1 MAEQFWTA
9 PLWCVAASIL
19 TALWFVPR
27 RNTHWVSA
35 LPTILAVAW
44 STILALSA
52 WSHYAQGHHVQAK
65 WLIVGDWS
73 ISVGARLDGLS
84 ALMMV
89 IVSTVS
95 LAVQVYS
102 MGYMAGDSGF
112 ARYFAVMALF
122 TAAMLGLVIA
132 DNLLLLY
139 MSWELVGL
147 CSYLLIGFWYRKPE
161 AANAAKK
168 AFVVTRFGDVGFL
181 LGLILLSY
189 AAGTF
194 QIDQIEAQV
203 ANGNLP
209 PLFGSLTTF
218 ATAVALLFFCGAV
231 GKSAQFPL
239 HIWLPDAM
247 EGPTPVSALIHAATM
262 VAAGVFLVARMFFLF
277 EAAPVAMQVVT
288 VIGGFT
294 AFMAATIALAQFD
307 IKRVLAYSTISQL
320 GYMMM
325 ALGLGDRVAAMFH
338 LGTHAYF
345 KSLLFLTAG
354 SVIHATHTQD
364 MREMGGLWGK
374 MRLTAI
380 TALVGALALAGIF
393 PLSGFWSKDEILLA
407 AWTGKHPLALTAGI
421 LTALLTAFYMTRL
434 WVMTFLGEPRTEHA
448 RHAHESPPVMSVP
461 LLLLAVAAAVGG
473 LGASA
478 VRAALENPASGHA
491 SFSLPLAAS
500 ATLIALVGIFAG
512 YRLYRAAQGQ
522 EPLQERLPTPVYALL
537 ERKWFVDDFFT
548 FIVARAVLLTA
559 RMIAWFDRYVVDGIV
574 NAVAW
579 FTGATGARLRWL
591 TNGQAQFYVLVLV
604 LSILATVAAVLSRF
618 Q

>member
-9 PLWCVAASIL
+9 PFWCVVASAV
-19 TALWFVPR
+19 TALVFVPR
-27 RNTHWVSA
+27 RSVHWVSA

-44 STILALSA
+44 SVVLAVFA
-52 WSHYAQGHHVQAK
+52 WFHHSSGLQVEAK
-65 WLIVGDWS
+65 WLVVGDWS
-73 ISVGARLDGLS
+73 ITFGARLDGLS
-84 ALMMV
+84 ALMML

-102 MGYMAGDSGF
+102 VGYMAGDAGF
-112 ARYFAVMALF
+112 ARYFSVMALF
-122 TAAMLGLVIA
+122 TAAMLGLVLA

-181 LGLILLSY
+181 LGIILLSY

-194 QIDQIEAQV
+194 QIHQIEAKV
-203 ANGNLP
+203 GNDTLS

-218 ATAVALLFFCGAV
+218 TTVVALLLFCGAV

-277 EAAPVAMQVVT
+277 EVAPTAMQVVAL
-288 VIGGFT
+288 IGGFT
-294 AFMAATIALAQFD
+294 AFMAATVAVVQFD

-364 MREMGGLWGK
+364 LREMGGLYAR
-374 MRLTAI
+374 MRVTAI
-380 TALVGALALAGIF
+380 TALIGALALAGIP
-393 PLSGFWSKDEILLA
+393 PLSGFWSKDEILLT
-407 AWTGKHPLALTAGI
+407 AWRSGNEVALTFGL
-421 LTALLTAFYMTRL
+421 LTAILTAFYMTRL
-434 WVMTFLGEPRTEHA
+434 WVMTFLGQA
-448 RHAHESPPVMSVP
+448 RGAGAAHAHESPPVMAVP
-461 LLLLAVAAAVGG
+461 LVLLAVAAAVGG
-473 LGASA
+473 MGASA
-478 VRAALENPASGHA
+478 VRVALEDTGQHA
-491 SFSLPLAAS
+491 SLSLPLAAG
-500 ATLIALVGIFAG
+500 ATVIALVGIAG
-512 YRLYRAAQGQ
+512 GWRTYSRAAAQD
-522 EPLQERLPTPVYALL
+522 PLRSALPSPVYNLL

-548 FIVARAVLLTA
+548 FIVARLVLWTA
-559 RMIAWFDRYVVDGIV
+559 QVTAWVDRHIVDGIV
-574 NAVAW
+574 NGVAW

>member
-9 PLWCVAASIL
+9 PLWCVVASVIAAL
-19 TALWFVPR
+19 VFVPR
-27 RNTHWVSA
+27 RSVHWVSA

-44 STILALSA
+44 SVVLTFFA
-52 WSHYAQGHHVQAK
+52 WVHYPSGLHVEAK
-65 WLIVGDWS
+65 WLVVGDWS
-73 ISVGARLDGLS
+73 ITVGARLDGLS

-102 MGYMAGDSGF
+102 VGYMAGDAGF
-112 ARYFAVMALF
+112 ARYFSVMALF

-168 AFVVTRFGDVGFL
+168 AFVVTRFGDVGLL
-181 LGLILLSY
+181 LGIILLSY

-194 QIDQIEAQV
+194 QIDQIETQV
-203 ANGNLP
+203 ANGTLS
-209 PLFGSLTTF
+209 PLFGSLATF
-218 ATAVALLFFCGAV
+218 ATVVALLLFCGAV

-277 EAAPVAMQVVT
+277 EVAPTAMQVVAF
-288 VIGGFT
+288 IGGFT
-294 AFMAATIALAQFD
+294 AFMAATIAVVQFD

-364 MREMGGLWGK
+364 LREMGGLYGK
-374 MRLTAI
+374 MRVTAI
-380 TALVGALALAGIF
+380 TALIGALALAGIP
-393 PLSGFWSKDEILLA
+393 PLSGFWSKDEILLT
-407 AWTGKHPLALTAGI
+407 AWRSGNEVALTFGL
-421 LTALLTAFYMTRL
+421 LTAILTAFYMTRL
-434 WVMTFLGEPRTEHA
+434 WVMTFVGQA
-448 RHAHESPPVMSVP
+448 RSAAASHAHESPLVMAVP
-461 LLLLAVAAAVGG
+461 LILLAVAAAVGG
-473 LGASA
+473 MGASA
-478 VRAALENPASGHA
+478 VRVALEGHGGHA
-491 SFSLPLAAS
+491 SLSLPLAAG
-500 ATLIALVGIFAG
+500 ATVIALVGIAAG
-512 YRLYRAAQGQ
+512 WRTYSRTAVQ
-522 EPLQERLPTPVYALL
+522 EPLRSQLPAPVYHLL

-548 FIVARAVLLTA
+548 FIVARLVLWTA
-559 RMIAWFDRYVVDGIV
+559 QVTAWVDRYIVDGIV

-604 LSILATVAAVLSRF
+604 LSILATVAATLSRF

>member
-1 MAEQFWTA
+1 MGELFWTA
-9 PLWCVAASIL
+9 PFWCVAASLI
-19 TALWFVPR
+19 TALLFVPR
-27 RNTHWVSA
+27 RSTHWVSA
-35 LPTILAVAW
+35 LPTLLAVGWSAVLALMAW
-44 STILALSA
+44 SQHTASL
-52 WSHYAQGHHVQAK
+52 HVQAQ
-65 WLIVGDWS
+65 WLVVGDWS

-102 MGYMAGDSGF
+102 VGYMAGDSGY
-112 ARYFAVMALF
+112 ARYFAIMALF

-194 QIDQIEAQV
+194 QIDQIEAKV
-203 ANGNLP
+203 ATGTLDLP
-209 PLFGSLTTF
+209 VGSLPAFVT
-218 ATAVALLFFCGAV
+218 VVSLLIFCGAV

-277 EAAPVAMQVVT
+277 AIAPTAMQVVT
-288 VIGGFT
+288 VVGGFT
-294 AFMAATIALAQFD
+294 AFMAATIALVQYD

-364 MREMGGLWGK
+364 VREMGGLFGK
-374 MRLTAI
+374 MRVTAF

-407 AWTGKHPLALTAGI
+407 AWRGGNAFALTAGV

-434 WVMTFLGEPRTEHA
+434 WVLTFLGAPRSGHA
-448 RHAHESPPVMSVP
+448 EHAHESPPVMSVP

-473 LGASA
+473 LGATA
-478 VRAALENPASGHA
+478 VRHALEGAGEHA
-491 SFSLPLAAS
+491 SLSLPLAVG
-500 ATLIALVGIFAG
+500 ATVVAVLGIALA
-512 YRLYRAAQGQ
+512 YRLYRLGGD
-522 EPLQERLPTPVYALL
+522 EPLARLVPKPLFALL
-537 ERKWFVDDFFT
+537 ERKWYVDDFFT
-548 FIVARAVLLTA
+548 GVVARLALLFA
-559 RMIAWFDRYVVDGIV
+559 GAIAWVDRTVVDGIV
-574 NAVAW
+574 NATAW

>member
-9 PLWCVAASIL
+9 PLWCVAASIVTTL
-19 TALWFVPR
+19 LFVPR
-27 RNTHWVSA
+27 RSTHWISA
-35 LPTILAVAW
+35 LPTLLAVAW
-44 STILALSA
+44 STVLALFA
-52 WSHYAQGHHVQAK
+52 WSQYTSGLHVQAK
-65 WLIVGDWS
+65 WLVVGDWS
-73 ISVGARLDGLS
+73 ISIGARLDGLS

-102 MGYMAGDSGF
+102 VGYMAGDSGF

-194 QIDQIEAQV
+194 QIDQIESQV
-203 ANGNLP
+203 ATGTLN
-209 PLFGSLTTF
+209 PLFGSLPTF
-218 ATAVALLFFCGAV
+218 ATVVALLLFCGAV

-277 EAAPVAMQVVT
+277 EIAPTAMQVVT
-288 VIGGFT
+288 LVGGFT

-364 MREMGGLWGK
+364 MREMGGLLGR
-374 MRLTAI
+374 MRLTAV

-407 AWTGKHPLALTAGI
+407 AWRGNHLFAFAAGLA
-421 LTALLTAFYMTRL
+421 TALLTAFYMTRL
-434 WVMTFLGEPRTEHA
+434 WVMTFLGEPRSEHA
-448 RHAHESPPVMSVP
+448 EHAHESPPVMSVP
-461 LLLLAVAAAVGG
+461 LLLLAIAAAVGG
-473 LGASA
+473 IGATA
-478 VRAALENPASGHA
+478 VRGALENPASGHA
-491 SFSLPLAAS
+491 SLSLPLAVA
-500 ATLIALVGIFAG
+500 ATLVAVIGIFAG
-512 YRLYRAAQGQ
+512 YQIYRASHGQ
-522 EPLQERLPTPVYALL
+522 EPLQRRLPAPVYTLL
-537 ERKWFVDDFFT
+537 ERKWFIDDFFT
-548 FIVARAVLLTA
+548 FVVARAVLLTA
-559 RMIAWFDRYVVDGIV
+559 RAIAWTDRNVVDGVV

-604 LSILATVAAVLSRF
+604 LSILATVAAVLNHF

>member
-1 MAEQFWTA
+1 
-9 PLWCVAASIL
+9 
-19 TALWFVPR
+19 
-27 RNTHWVSA
+27 
-35 LPTILAVAW
+35 
-44 STILALSA
+44 
-52 WSHYAQGHHVQAK
+52 VQAK
-65 WLIVGDWS
+65 WLVVGDWS

-102 MGYMAGDSGF
+102 VGYMAGDSGF

-203 ANGNLP
+203 ANGTLH

-277 EAAPVAMQVVT
+277 EIAPAAMQVVT
-288 VIGGFT
+288 LIGGFT

-364 MREMGGLWGK
+364 MREMGGLFGK
-374 MRLTAI
+374 MRLTAL

-407 AWTGKHPLALTAGI
+407 AWRGNHSFAFAAGMA
-421 LTALLTAFYMTRL
+421 TALLTAFYMTRL
-434 WVMTFLGEPRTEHA
+434 WVMTFLGEPRSEHA
-448 RHAHESPPVMSVP
+448 HHAHEAPAVMSVP
-461 LLLLAVAAAVGG
+461 LFLLAVAAAVGG
-473 LGASA
+473 VGASA
-478 VRAALENPASGHA
+478 VRSALENPSGGHA
-491 SFSLPLAAS
+491 SFSLPLAVS
-500 ATLIALVGIFAG
+500 ATLVALFGIFVG
-512 YRLYRAAQGQ
+512 YRLYRRHQEK
-522 EPLQERLPTPVYALL
+522 EPLQERLPAPIYTLL

-548 FIVARAVLLTA
+548 FVVARAVLWTA
-559 RMIAWFDRYVVDGIV
+559 RVIAWVDRHIVDGVV

>member
-1 MAEQFWTA
+1 MAEYFWTA
-9 PLWCVAASIL
+9 PLWCVAASVV
-19 TALWFVPR
+19 TALLFVPR
-27 RNTHWVSA
+27 RSAHWVSA
-35 LPTILAVAW
+35 LPTILAVAV
-44 STILALSA
+44 SALLAFSA
-52 WSHYAQGHHVQAK
+52 WSRYPDGLHAQTK
-65 WLIVGDWS
+65 WLVVGDWS
-73 ISVGARLDGLS
+73 ISIGAQLDGLS

-102 MGYMAGDSGF
+102 VGYMAGDSGF

-181 LGLILLSY
+181 LGIILLSY
-189 AAGTF
+189 AAGSW
-194 QIDQIEAQV
+194 QIAEIEAKV
-203 ANGNLP
+203 ADGTLT
-209 PLFGSLTTF
+209 PLFGTLPTF
-218 ATAVALLFFCGAV
+218 ATVVALLLFCGAV

-262 VAAGVFLVARMFFLF
+262 VAAGVFLVARTFFLF
-277 EAAPVAMQVVT
+277 AIAPTAMQVVT
-288 VIGGFT
+288 LIGGFT
-294 AFMAATIALAQFD
+294 AFMAATIALVQFD
-307 IKRVLAYSTISQL
+307 IKRILAYSTISQL

-364 MREMGGLWGK
+364 IREMGGLYPK
-374 MRLTAI
+374 MRITAI

-393 PLSGFWSKDEILLA
+393 PLSGFWSKDEILLS
-407 AWTGKHPLALTAGI
+407 AWKGNHPFALTMGV
-421 LTALLTAFYMTRL
+421 LTALLTALYMTRL
-434 WVMTFLGEPRTEHA
+434 WVLTFLGEPRNEHA
-448 RHAHESPPVMSVP
+448 QHAHESPAVMSIP
-461 LLLLAVAAAVGG
+461 LVLLAIAAAVGG
-473 LGASA
+473 AGANA
-478 VRAALENPASGHA
+478 TRTALENPGGHPDI
-491 SFSLPLAAS
+491 SIPLAVG
-500 ATLIALVGIFAG
+500 ATLVGLVGILAG
-512 YRLYRAAQGQ
+512 YRMYRSARAE
-522 EPLQERLPTPVYALL
+522 EPLQHKLPSPLHTLL

-548 FIVARAVLLTA
+548 FVVARLVLVFA
-559 RMIAWFDRYVVDGIV
+559 RIIAWIDRHIVDGMV
-574 NAVAW
+574 NAVAR

-604 LSILATVAAVLSRF
+604 VSILATVAALLNRF
-618 Q
+618 P

>member
-1 MAEQFWTA
+1 
-9 PLWCVAASIL
+9 V
-19 TALWFVPR
+19 
-27 RNTHWVSA
+27 
-35 LPTILAVAW
+35 
-44 STILALSA
+44 LALSA
-52 WSHYAQGHHVQAK
+52 WSHYPRGLHVQTE
-65 WLIVGDWS
+65 WLVVGDWS
-73 ISVGARLDGLS
+73 ISVGAKLDGLS
-84 ALMMV
+84 ALMML

-102 MGYMAGDSGF
+102 VGYMAGDSGF

-203 ANGNLP
+203 AGATLH
-209 PLFGSLTTF
+209 PLFGSLPTF
-218 ATAVALLFFCGAV
+218 ATVVALLFFCGAV

-277 EAAPVAMQVVT
+277 EFAPTAMQVVT
-288 VIGGFT
+288 LIGGFT
-294 AFMAATIALAQFD
+294 AFMAATVALVQFD

-364 MREMGGLWGK
+364 MREMGGLLSK
-374 MRLTAI
+374 MRLTAY

-407 AWTGKHPLALTAGI
+407 AWKGNHSFAFAAGLA
-421 LTALLTAFYMTRL
+421 TALLTAFYMTRL
-434 WVMTFLGEPRTEHA
+434 WVMTFLGEPRSEPA
-448 RHAHESPPVMSVP
+448 RHAHESPAVMSVP
-461 LLLLAVAAAVGG
+461 LLLLAVAAAMGG

-478 VRAALENPASGHA
+478 VRTALENPSNAHA
-491 SFSLPLAAS
+491 GFSLPLAVS
-500 ATLIALVGIFAG
+500 AMAVAFLGILAG
-512 YRLYRAAQGQ
+512 YRAYRGARGE
-522 EPLQERLPTPVYALL
+522 EPLRDHLPPPVYTLL

-548 FIVARAVLLTA
+548 FVVARAVLWAA
-559 RMIAWFDRYVVDGIV
+559 RAIAWTDRHVVDGAV

-591 TNGQAQFYVLVLV
+591 TNGQAQFYVLVLI
-604 LSILATVAAVLSRF
+604 LSILATAAAVLSRF

>member
-1 MAEQFWTA
+1 MAEQFWSA
-9 PLWCVAASIL
+9 PLWCVAASAV
-19 TALWFVPR
+19 TALLFVPR
-27 RNTHWVSA
+27 RSTHWVSA
-35 LPTILAVAW
+35 VPTILAVAW
-44 STILALSA
+44 SVVLALTA
-52 WSHYAQGHHVQAK
+52 WSHHAEDIHVQAK
-65 WLIVGDWS
+65 WLVVGDWT
-73 ISVGARLDGLS
+73 IHIGARLDGLS
-84 ALMMV
+84 ALMML

-102 MGYMAGDSGF
+102 VGYMSGDNGF

-194 QIDQIEAQV
+194 QIEQIEAQV
-203 ANGNLP
+203 ANGTLN
-209 PLFGSLTTF
+209 PLFGSLPLF
-218 ATAVALLFFCGAV
+218 ATVVSLLLFCGAV

-239 HIWLPDAM
+239 HVWLPDAM

-277 EAAPVAMQVVT
+277 AVAPMAMQLVT
-288 VIGGFT
+288 VVGLFT
-294 AFMAATIALAQFD
+294 AFMAATIALLQYD

-320 GYMMM
+320 GYMIM
-325 ALGLGDRVAAMFH
+325 ALGLGDRVAALFH

-364 MREMGGLWGK
+364 MREMGGLIGK
-374 MRLTAI
+374 MKITAV

-407 AWTGKHPLALTAGI
+407 AWKGNHLIPLIGGVI
-421 LTALLTAFYMTRL
+421 TALLTAFYMTRL
-434 WVMTFLGEPRTEHA
+434 WVLTFLGKPRTEQA
-448 RHAHESPPVMSVP
+448 QHAHESPAVMTVP
-461 LLLLAVAAAVGG
+461 LLLLAVAAATGG
-473 LGASA
+473 LGATGVRSA
-478 VRAALENPASGHA
+478 LGGGEHA
-491 SFSLPLAAS
+491 SLSVALALG
-500 ATLIALVGIFAG
+500 TTVVALAGIIVG
-512 YRLYRAAQGQ
+512 YRLYRSAEE
-522 EPLQERLPTPVYALL
+522 EPLRTRLPFSVYTLL

-548 FIVARAVLLTA
+548 YVVARLALWLAAV
-559 RMIAWFDRYVVDGIV
+559 IAWIDRTLVDGIV

-591 TNGQAQFYVLVLV
+591 TNGQAQFYALVVV
-604 LSILATVAAVLSRF
+604 LSILATVAAVLSRL
-618 Q
+618 

>member
-1 MAEQFWTA
+1 MAEYFWTA
-9 PLWCVAASIL
+9 PLWCVAASL
-19 TALWFVPR
+19 VTALLFVPR
-27 RNTHWVSA
+27 RSTRWVSA
-35 LPTILAVAW
+35 LPTILAVAL
-44 STILALSA
+44 SSLLAISA
-52 WSHYAQGHHVQAK
+52 WGRYADGLHVQAK
-65 WLIVGDWS
+65 WLVVGDWS
-73 ISVGARLDGLS
+73 ISVGAQLDGLS

-102 MGYMAGDSGF
+102 VGYMAGDPGF

-181 LGLILLSY
+181 LGIILLSY
-189 AAGTF
+189 AAGTW
-194 QIDQIEAQV
+194 QIAEIEAKV
-203 ANGNLP
+203 ASGTLN
-209 PLFGSLTTF
+209 PLFGSLPQFVTV
-218 ATAVALLFFCGAV
+218 VALLLFCGAV

-262 VAAGVFLVARMFFLF
+262 VAAGVFLVARTFFLF
-277 EAAPVAMQVVT
+277 AVSPTAMQVVT
-288 VIGGFT
+288 VVGGFT
-294 AFMAATIALAQFD
+294 AFMAATIALTQFD

-364 MREMGGLWGK
+364 MREMGGLYGK
-374 MRLTAI
+374 MKVTAI
-380 TALVGALALAGIF
+380 TALIGALALAGIF
-393 PLSGFWSKDEILLA
+393 PLSGFWSKDEILLG
-407 AWTGKHPLALTAGI
+407 AWKGGHPFALTMGV

-434 WVMTFLGEPRTEHA
+434 WVLTFLGEPRSEHA
-448 RHAHESPPVMSVP
+448 EHAHESPTVMSVP

-473 LGASA
+473 LAGGA
-478 VRAALENPASGHA
+478 VRSALESSGEHA
-491 SFSLPLAAS
+491 SVSIPLALG
-500 ATLIALVGIFAG
+500 ATVVAIVGILAG
-512 YRLYRAAQGQ
+512 YRMYRSAGKE
-522 EPLQERLPTPVYALL
+522 EPLQSKVPAPLYTLL

-548 FIVARAVLLTA
+548 FVVARLVLLFA
-559 RMIAWFDRYVVDGIV
+559 SVIAWVDRYVVDGIV

-604 LSILATVAAVLSRF
+604 ISILATVAAVLNRLP
-618 Q
+618 

>member
-1 MAEQFWTA
+1 MGEQFWTA
-9 PLWCVAASIL
+9 PLWCIAAAVVTAIL
-19 TALWFVPR
+19 FVPR
-27 RNTHWVSA
+27 RSTHWFSA

-44 STILALSA
+44 SVVLALSA
-52 WSHYAQGHHVQAK
+52 WSLYPQGLHVQAK
-65 WLIVGDWS
+65 WLVVGDWS

-89 IVSTVS
+89 VVSTVS

-102 MGYMAGDSGF
+102 VGYMAGDSGF

-122 TAAMLGLVIA
+122 TAAMLGLVLA

-203 ANGNLP
+203 ASGTLQ
-209 PLFGSLTTF
+209 PLFGTLTTF
-218 ATAVALLFFCGAV
+218 ATVVSLLLFCGAV

-239 HIWLPDAM
+239 HVWLPDAM

-277 EAAPVAMQVVT
+277 AIAPDALQVVIW
-288 VIGGFT
+288 IGGFT
-294 AFMAATIALAQFD
+294 AFMAATIALVQTD

-364 MREMGGLWGK
+364 LREMGGLASK
-374 MRLTAI
+374 MRWTAL

-407 AWTGKHPLALTAGI
+407 AWKAQHPFAITAGMA
-421 LTALLTAFYMTRL
+421 TALLTAFYMTRL
-434 WVMTFLGEPRTEHA
+434 WVLAFAGRPRSPSAE
-448 RHAHESPPVMSVP
+448 HAHESPLVMTVP
-461 LLLLAVAAAVGG
+461 LLTLAVLAAVGG
-473 LGASA
+473 VGAST
-478 VRAALENPASGHA
+478 VRYALEGSASNHA
-491 SFSLPLAAS
+491 SLSLPLAL
-500 ATLIALVGIFAG
+500 ATTLLALLGIAAG
-512 YRLYRAAQGQ
+512 YRAYRTAGSS
-522 EPLQERLPTPVYALL
+522 EPLQERLPPSLFQLL
-537 ERKWFVDDFFT
+537 SRKWYVDDFYT
-548 FIVARAVLLTA
+548 FVVARLVLWFGKT
-559 RMIAWFDRYVVDGIV
+559 IAWVDRHVVDGIV

-579 FTGATGARLRWL
+579 LTGATGARLRWL
-591 TNGQAQFYVLVLV
+591 TNGQAQFYVLVVV
-604 LSILATVAAVLSRF
+604 LSILATVAAVLNRF
-618 Q
+618 P

>member
-1 MAEQFWTA
+1 MGEQFWTA
-9 PLWCVAASIL
+9 PLWCVAAAFVTAIL
-19 TALWFVPR
+19 FVPR
-27 RNTHWVSA
+27 RSTHPVAA
-35 LPTILAVAW
+35 LPTILAVGW
-44 STILALSA
+44 SAVLALSA
-52 WSHYAQGHHVQAK
+52 WSLYPQGLHVHAK
-65 WLIVGDWS
+65 WLVVGDWS

-89 IVSTVS
+89 VVSTVS
-95 LAVQVYS
+95 LAVQIYS
-102 MGYMAGDSGF
+102 VGYMAGDPGF
-112 ARYFAVMALF
+112 SRYFAVMGLF
-122 TAAMLGLVIA
+122 TAAMLGLVLA

-189 AAGTF
+189 SAGTF
-194 QIDQIEAQV
+194 QIEQIEGQV
-203 ANGNLP
+203 ASGTLQ
-209 PLFGSLTTF
+209 PLFGTLTTF
-218 ATAVALLFFCGAV
+218 ATVVALLLFCGAV

-277 EAAPVAMQVVT
+277 ALAPDALQVVLW
-288 VIGGFT
+288 IGGFT
-294 AFMAATIALAQFD
+294 AFMAATIALVQTD

-364 MREMGGLWGK
+364 LREMGGLLGK
-374 MRLTAI
+374 MRWTAV
-380 TALVGALALAGIF
+380 TTLVGALALAGIF

-407 AWTGKHPLALTAGI
+407 AWKAGHPFAITAGM

-434 WVMTFLGEPRTEHA
+434 WVLAFWGQPRTDA
-448 RHAHESPPVMSVP
+448 AAHAHEAPPVMTLP
-461 LLLLAVAAAVGG
+461 LLVLAVLAAVGG
-473 LGASA
+473 AGAA
-478 VRAALENPASGHA
+478 TVRHALEGSASSHA
-491 SFSLPLAAS
+491 SLSLPLALG
-500 ATLIALVGIFAG
+500 TTILALLGMVTGF
-512 YRLYRAAQGQ
+512 RLYRAAGAE
-522 EPLQERLPTPVYALL
+522 EPLQRSLPAPLFQLL
-537 ERKWFVDDFFT
+537 ERKWYVDDFFT
-548 FIVARAVLLTA
+548 FVVARLVLWFGQA
-559 RMIAWFDRYVVDGIV
+559 IAWVDRYVVDGVV

-591 TNGQAQFYVLVLV
+591 TNGQAQFYVLVVV

-618 Q
+618 P

>member
-1 MAEQFWTA
+1 MAEYFWTA
-9 PLWCVAASIL
+9 PLWCVAGSVV
-19 TALWFVPR
+19 TALLFVPR
-27 RNTHWVSA
+27 RSTHWLSA
-35 LPTILAVAW
+35 LPTIFAVAW
-44 STILALSA
+44 STILAFSV
-52 WSHYAQGHHVQAK
+52 WSRYAGGLHVQTK
-65 WLIVGDWS
+65 WLVVGDWS
-73 ISVGARLDGLS
+73 ISVGAHLDGLS

-102 MGYMAGDSGF
+102 VGYMAGDPGI

-181 LGLILLSY
+181 LGIILLSY
-189 AAGTF
+189 ATGTW
-194 QIDQIEAQV
+194 QIAEIEQQV
-203 ANGNLP
+203 ASGTLT
-209 PLFGSLTTF
+209 PLFGSLPTF
-218 ATAVALLFFCGAV
+218 ATVVSLLLFCGAV

-277 EAAPVAMQVVT
+277 AIAPTAMQVVT
-288 VIGGFT
+288 LIGGFT

-307 IKRVLAYSTISQL
+307 IKRILAYSTISQL

-325 ALGLGDRVAAMFH
+325 ALGQGDRVAAMFH

-364 MREMGGLWGK
+364 IREMGGLYPK
-374 MRLTAI
+374 MKITAT

-407 AWTGKHPLALTAGI
+407 AWRGNHPFALTMGA

-434 WVMTFLGEPRTEHA
+434 WVLTFLGEPRSEHA
-448 RHAHESPPVMSVP
+448 QHAHEAPAVMSIP
-461 LLLLAVAAAVGG
+461 LVLLAIAAAVGG
-473 LGASA
+473 AGANA
-478 VRAALENPASGHA
+478 TRTALDYPGGHA
-491 SFSLPLAAS
+491 DISIPFAVS
-500 ATLIALVGIFAG
+500 ATIVAIVGILVG
-512 YRLYRAAQGQ
+512 YRMYRSAREE
-522 EPLQERLPTPVYALL
+522 EPLQQKLPPPLYTLL

-548 FIVARAVLLTA
+548 FVVARLVLLLA
-559 RMIAWFDRYVVDGIV
+559 GAIAWIDRHVVDGMV

-579 FTGATGARLRWL
+579 LTGATGARLRWL

-604 LSILATVAAVLSRF
+604 ISILATVAAVLNRF
-618 Q
+618 P

>member
-1 MAEQFWTA
+1 
-9 PLWCVAASIL
+9 V
-19 TALWFVPR
+19 V
-27 RNTHWVSA
+27 
-35 LPTILAVAW
+35 LAVFAW
-44 STILALSA
+44 F
-52 WSHYAQGHHVQAK
+52 HHSSGLQVEAK
-65 WLIVGDWS
+65 WLVVGDWS
-73 ISVGARLDGLS
+73 ITFGARLDGLS
-84 ALMMV
+84 ALMML

-102 MGYMAGDSGF
+102 VGYMAGDAGF
-112 ARYFAVMALF
+112 ARYFSVMALF
-122 TAAMLGLVIA
+122 TAAMLGLVLA

-181 LGLILLSY
+181 LGIILLSY

-194 QIDQIEAQV
+194 QIHQIEAKV
-203 ANGNLP
+203 GNDTLS

-218 ATAVALLFFCGAV
+218 TTVVALLLFCGAV

-277 EAAPVAMQVVT
+277 EVAPTAMQVVAL
-288 VIGGFT
+288 IGGFT
-294 AFMAATIALAQFD
+294 AFMAATVAVVQFD

-364 MREMGGLWGK
+364 LREMGGLYAR
-374 MRLTAI
+374 MRVTAI
-380 TALVGALALAGIF
+380 TALIGALALAGIP
-393 PLSGFWSKDEILLA
+393 PLSGFWSKDEILLT
-407 AWTGKHPLALTAGI
+407 AWRSGNEVALTFGL
-421 LTALLTAFYMTRL
+421 LTAILTAFYMTRL
-434 WVMTFLGEPRTEHA
+434 WVMTFLGQA
-448 RHAHESPPVMSVP
+448 RGAGAAHAHESPPVMAVP
-461 LLLLAVAAAVGG
+461 LVLLAVAAAVGG
-473 LGASA
+473 MGASA
-478 VRAALENPASGHA
+478 VRVALEDTGQHA
-491 SFSLPLAAS
+491 SLSLPLAAG
-500 ATLIALVGIFAG
+500 ATVIALVGIAG
-512 YRLYRAAQGQ
+512 GWRTYSRAAAQD
-522 EPLQERLPTPVYALL
+522 PLRSALPSPVYNLL

-548 FIVARAVLLTA
+548 FIVARLVLWTA
-559 RMIAWFDRYVVDGIV
+559 QVTAWVDRHIVDGIV
-574 NAVAW
+574 NGVAW

>member
-1 MAEQFWTA
+1 MGEYFWTA
-9 PLWCVAASIL
+9 PLWCVAASAI
-19 TALWFVPR
+19 TALFFVPR
-27 RNTHWVSA
+27 KSTHWVSA
-35 LPTILAVAW
+35 LPTILAVA
-44 STILALSA
+44 SSAIIALAA
-52 WSHYAQGHHVQAK
+52 WSRYTDGLHVQAQ

-89 IVSTVS
+89 VVSSVS

-102 MGYMAGDSGF
+102 VGYMAGDTGF

-189 AAGTF
+189 SAGTF

-203 ANGNLP
+203 ANGSLS
-209 PLFGSLTTF
+209 PLFGSLPVF
-218 ATAVALLFFCGAV
+218 ATVVSLLLFCGAV

-277 EAAPVAMQVVT
+277 AIAPTAMQAVT
-288 VIGGFT
+288 VVGGFT
-294 AFMAATIALAQFD
+294 AFMAATIALVQVD

-338 LGTHAYF
+338 LATHAYF

-364 MREMGGLWGK
+364 IREMGGLFGK
-374 MRLTAI
+374 MKVTAI
-380 TALVGALALAGIF
+380 TALIGALALAGIF

-407 AWTGKHPLALTAGI
+407 AWRGGNSFAMIAGM
-421 LTALLTAFYMTRL
+421 LTALLTAFYMTRM
-434 WVMTFLGEPRTEHA
+434 WVLTFLGAPRSTHA
-448 RHAHESPPVMSVP
+448 EHAHESPPVMSIP
-461 LLLLAVAAAVGG
+461 LAVLAVLAVIGG
-473 LGASA
+473 LGAGA
-478 VRAALENPASGHA
+478 VRHALAGSGEHA
-491 SFSLPLAAS
+491 SISLPLAVGATVVALLGILVGYGLYRS
-500 ATLIALVGIFAG
+500 ATD
-512 YRLYRAAQGQ
+512 
-522 EPLQERLPTPVYALL
+522 EPLKNRLPAPVFALL

-548 FIVARAVLLTA
+548 YVVARLVLLLA
-559 RMIAWFDRYVVDGIV
+559 GVIAWVDRHVVDGIV

-604 LSILATVAAVLSRF
+604 LSILATVAAVLSRLE
-618 Q
+618 

>member
-1 MAEQFWTA
+1 
-9 PLWCVAASIL
+9 
-19 TALWFVPR
+19 
-27 RNTHWVSA
+27 
-35 LPTILAVAW
+35 
-44 STILALSA
+44 
-52 WSHYAQGHHVQAK
+52 HVQAK
-65 WLIVGDWS
+65 WLVVGDWS
-73 ISVGARLDGLS
+73 IFVGARLDGLS

-102 MGYMAGDSGF
+102 VGYMAGDSGF

-122 TAAMLGLVIA
+122 TAAMLGLVLA

-181 LGLILLSY
+181 VGLILLSY

-194 QIDQIEAQV
+194 QINQIETQV
-203 ANGNLP
+203 ANGALN
-209 PLFGSLTTF
+209 PLFGSLPTF
-218 ATAVALLFFCGAV
+218 ATVVALLLFCGAV

-277 EAAPVAMQVVT
+277 EIAPVAMQVVT
-288 VIGGFT
+288 LIGGFT
-294 AFMAATIALAQFD
+294 AFMAATIALTQFD

-364 MREMGGLWGK
+364 MREMGGLLGK
-374 MRLTAI
+374 MRLTAG
-380 TALVGALALAGIF
+380 TALIGALALAGIF

-407 AWTGKHPLALTAGI
+407 AWTGAHPFAFAAGLA
-421 LTALLTAFYMTRL
+421 TALLTAFYMARL
-434 WVMTFLGEPRTEHA
+434 WVMTFLGEPRSEHA
-448 RHAHESPPVMSVP
+448 QHAHESPPVMSVP
-461 LLLLAVAAAVGG
+461 LLLLAAAATVGG

-478 VRAALENPASGHA
+478 VRSALQNPASEHA
-491 SFSLPLAAS
+491 SFSLTLAAV
-500 ATLIALVGIFAG
+500 ATVIAVLGMLAG
-512 YRLYRAAQGQ
+512 YRAYRMAKGK
-522 EPLQERLPTPVYALL
+522 EPLQERLPAPVYTLL

-548 FIVARAVLLTA
+548 MAVARAVLLTA
-559 RMIAWFDRYVVDGIV
+559 SVVAWIDRRVVDGIV

>member
-1 MAEQFWTA
+1 MAEYFWTA
-9 PLWCVAASIL
+9 PLWCVAASLI
-19 TALWFVPR
+19 TALLFVPR
-27 RNTHWVSA
+27 RSTHWTSA

-44 STILALSA
+44 SALLALCA
-52 WSHYAQGHHVQAK
+52 WSRYADGLHVQTK
-65 WLIVGDWS
+65 WLVVGDWS
-73 ISVGARLDGLS
+73 ISVGAQLDGLS

-102 MGYMAGDSGF
+102 VGYMAGDSGF
-112 ARYFAVMALF
+112 ARYFSIMALF

-132 DNLLLLY
+132 DNLPLLY

-181 LGLILLSY
+181 LGIILLSY
-189 AAGTF
+189 ATGTW
-194 QIDQIEAQV
+194 QIAEMERQV
-203 ANGNLP
+203 ASGTLH
-209 PLFGSLTTF
+209 PLFGSLPQF
-218 ATAVALLFFCGAV
+218 ATVVALLLFCGAV

-277 EAAPVAMQVVT
+277 AVAPTAMQVVT

-354 SVIHATHTQD
+354 SVIHATHTQN
-364 MREMGGLWGK
+364 MREMGGLYPK
-374 MRLTAI
+374 MKLTAI

-407 AWTGKHPLALTAGI
+407 AWRGHHPFALTMGI

-434 WVMTFLGEPRTEHA
+434 WVLTFLGEPRSEHA
-448 RHAHESPPVMSVP
+448 RHAHESPPVMGIP
-461 LLLLAVAAAVGG
+461 LFLLAVASAVGG
-473 LGASA
+473 AGAST
-478 VRAALENPASGHA
+478 VRAMLENPGEHA
-491 SFSLPLAAS
+491 SISVPLAVG
-500 ATLIALVGIFAG
+500 ATVVALVGIFAG
-512 YRLYRAAQGQ
+512 YRVYRSAQGE
-522 EPLQERLPTPVYALL
+522 EPLRRRLPAPLYTLL

-548 FIVARAVLLTA
+548 FVVARSVILLA
-559 RMIAWFDRYVVDGIV
+559 GVIAWIDRHVVDGVV

-604 LSILATVAAVLSRF
+604 ISILATVAAFLNRF
-618 Q
+618 P

>member
-9 PLWCVAASIL
+9 PVWCVAASAV
-19 TALWFVPR
+19 TALLFVPR
-27 RNTHWVSA
+27 RSTHWTSA

-44 STILALSA
+44 SFVLALSA
-52 WSHYAQGHHVQAK
+52 WSQYDAGLQVQAT
-65 WLIVGDWS
+65 WLQVGQWS
-73 ISVGARLDGLS
+73 IKIGARLDGLS

-89 IVSTVS
+89 IVSSVS

-102 MGYMAGDSGF
+102 VGYMKGDPGF

-122 TAAMLGLVIA
+122 TAAMLALVIA

-139 MSWELVGL
+139 MSWEVVGL
-147 CSYLLIGFWYRKPE
+147 CSYLLIGFWYHKPE

-181 LGLILLSY
+181 LGLILLWY
-189 AAGTF
+189 ASGAFEIEPIRASIENGTL
-194 QIDQIEAQV
+194 Q
-203 ANGNLP
+203 
-209 PLFGSLTTF
+209 PLFGTATTF
-218 ATAVALLFFCGAV
+218 TTVVALLLFCGAV

-277 EAAPVAMQVVT
+277 EVAPAAMQVV
-288 VIGGFT
+288 VFIGGLT
-294 AFMAATIALAQFD
+294 ALLAATIALVQYD

-325 ALGLGDRVAAMFH
+325 ALGLGDRVAAIFH

-364 MREMGGLWGK
+364 LREMGGLWAK
-374 MRLTAI
+374 MRLTAV

-407 AWTGKHPLALTAGI
+407 AWRSGHGYAFTMGI

-434 WVMTFLGEPRTEHA
+434 WVRVFLGEPRGNGAH
-448 RHAHESPPVMSVP
+448 HAHESPPVMSLP
-461 LLLLAVAAAVGG
+461 LVALAVAALVGG
-473 LGASA
+473 AGGSS
-478 VRAALENPASGHA
+478 VRDALEGATGEHTLSLGLVVAS
-491 SFSLPLAAS
+491 
-500 ATLIALVGIFAG
+500 TVVALLGIVVA
-512 YRLYRAAQGQ
+512 YRLYGRASSA
-522 EPLQERLPTPVYALL
+522 EPLQEKLPAPVYTLL
-537 ERKWFVDDFFT
+537 ERKWFIDDFFT
-548 FIVARAVLLTA
+548 AVVARGVLVVA
-559 RMIAWFDRYVVDGIV
+559 RVVAWVDRNVVDGLV

-591 TNGQAQFYVLVLV
+591 TNGQAQFYVLVL
-604 LSILATVAAVLSRF
+604 LISILATVAAVLSRF